1 MSPVSEGPR
10 LGLYDRQG
18 QVNLDIDY
26 VGEAVK
32 RAIPLCVEQAVN
44 ESPLLGLE
52 QLEVSVVSEPEISEV
67 HGRFLNDPTATDVI
81 TFDHGEIIVSAD
93 MAQEKASG
101 LGHPTEAELLLYVI
115 HGLLHLGG
123 YNDKSESEFEEMS
136 QIQERIWEETR

>member
-1 MSPVSEGPR
+1 MSPVPEGPR

-26 VGEAVK
+26 VAEAVK
-32 RAIPLCVEQAVN
+32 RAIPLCVKQAVN
-44 ESPLLGLE
+44 ESPLVGLK

-93 MAQEKASG
+93 MAQEKAFG
-101 LGHPTEAELLLYVI
+101 LGHSTEAELLLYVI

>member
-1 MSPVSEGPR
+1 MSPVPEGPR

-18 QVNLDIDY
+18 QINLDIGY
-26 VGEAVK
+26 VAEVVE
-32 RAIPLCVEQAVN
+32 RAIPLCVKQAIN
-44 ESPLLGLE
+44 GSPLVGLK

-93 MAQEKASG
+93 MAQEKAFG
-101 LGHPTEAELLLYVI
+101 LGHSTEAELLLYVI

>member
-52 QLEVSVVSEPEISEV
+52 QLEVSVVSESEISEV

>member
-101 LGHPTEAELLLYVI
+101 LGHSTEAELLLYVI

>member
-1 MSPVSEGPR
+1 MSPVPEGPR

-18 QVNLDIDY
+18 QINLDIGY
-26 VGEAVK
+26 VGEVVE
-32 RAIPLCVEQAVN
+32 RAIPLCVKQAIN
-44 ESPLLGLE
+44 GSPLVGLK

-93 MAQEKASG
+93 MAQEKAVG
-101 LGHPTEAELLLYVI
+101 LGHSTEAELLLYVI

-136 QIQERIWEETR
+136 QIQERIWEEIR

>member
-1 MSPVSEGPR
+1 MSPVPEGPR

-18 QVNLDIDY
+18 QINLDIGY
-26 VGEAVK
+26 VAKVVE
-32 RAIPLCVEQAVN
+32 RAIPLCVKQAIN
-44 ESPLLGLE
+44 GSPLVGLK

-93 MAQEKASG
+93 MAQEKAFG
-101 LGHPTEAELLLYVI
+101 LGHSTEAELLLYVI